1 MASKRS
7 AEDPIERDVKKAAQ
21 VDPMVKR
28 WAETYSPVDIETIVA
43 KHNQSCDENWAKTAV
58 CAPYINGTA
67 CCGKSTLVRS
77 LNTQLGA
84 LGLHRHELPEGHCDG
99 NGCTLSV
106 KPVNF
111 YPKGFAK
118 GKDQAIIRASVY
130 QAAFFNLG
138 LTHYT
143 LVGDRCPLN
152 NMIWRFIM
160 MLLDVYSEN
169 TPTSL
174 LQKTLSKWM
183 DSVPDAFWESAK
195 IIPTIIVIDPD
206 VEAVQKRMLER
217 KTGSDEYRATVP
229 GYVQCQ
235 NLAYLELARRCGYT
249 VWLVSDN
256 TAPIE
261 QRIIEKIKSNVAKNG
276 LPPHATQHDRTE
288 HFTVPCIDEERNLQR
303 CKELLLLK

>member
-1 MASKRS
+1 
-7 AEDPIERDVKKAAQ
+7 
-21 VDPMVKR
+21 
-28 WAETYSPVDIETIVA
+28 
-43 KHNQSCDENWAKTAV
+43 
-58 CAPYINGTA
+58 
-67 CCGKSTLVRS
+67 
-77 LNTQLGA
+77 
-84 LGLHRHELPEGHCDG
+84 
-99 NGCTLSV
+99 
-106 KPVNF
+106 
-111 YPKGFAK
+111 
-118 GKDQAIIRASVY
+118 
-130 QAAFFNLG
+130 
-138 LTHYT
+138 
-143 LVGDRCPLN
+143 
-152 NMIWRFIM
+152 M